1 MKAIISFHSIDA
13 SGSVLSYEQDS
24 FAALLRELESSA
36 LPVLTL
42 DELLTHETKRGV
54 SITFDD
60 GMQSVFTAAL
70 PVLRDHQLPA
80 HLFLTTSTVGA
91 QNKWRGQPA
100 QAPVFDM
107 LNWNQLEQLH
117 GGGIRI
123 ECHTH
128 THPDLRQL
136 NTAAIEEECS
146 MADAAI
152 EGAVGRLPKYFAY
165 PYGYQNQQVR
175 EYIGGRYKA
184 AMTTELGWLDSVVD
198 KSKLPRLDSY
208 YLRGD
213 WIRRNLDG
221 AASRLYLSLRSRL
234 RSIRGTQ

>member
-1 MKAIISFHSIDA
+1 
-13 SGSVLSYEQDS
+13 
-24 FAALLRELESSA
+24 
-36 LPVLTL
+36 
-42 DELLTHETKRGV
+42 
-54 SITFDD
+54 
-60 GMQSVFTAAL
+60 
-70 PVLRDHQLPA
+70 
-80 HLFLTTSTVGA
+80 
-91 QNKWRGQPA
+91 
-100 QAPVFDM
+100 
-107 LNWNQLEQLH
+107 LNWGQLEQLH
-117 GGGIRI
+117 DAGIRI
-123 ECHTH
+123 ESHTH

-152 EGAVGRLPKYFAY
+152 EKAVGRLPKYFAY

-184 AMTTELGWLDSVVD
+184 AMTTELGWLGSAVD
-198 KSKLPRLDSY
+198 KTRLPRLDSY
-208 YLRGD
+208 YLRGS

>member
-13 SGSVLSYEQDS
+13 SGSVLSYAQDS
-24 FAALLRELESSA
+24 FAALLSEFESLA

-42 DELLTHETKRGV
+42 DELLRHETKRGV

-70 PVLRDHQLPA
+70 PALRDHKLPA
-80 HLFLTTSTVGA
+80 HLFLTTSSVGA
-91 QNKWRGQPA
+91 HNKWQGQPA
-100 QAPVFDM
+100 QAPVFEM
-107 LNWNQLEQLH
+107 LNWGQLEQLH
-117 GGGIRI
+117 DAGFRI

-146 MADAAI
+146 TADTAI
-152 EGAVGRLPKYFAY
+152 ERAVGRLPKYFAY
-165 PYGYQNQQVR
+165 PYGYQNKQVR

-184 AMTTELGWLDSVVD
+184 ALTTEMGLLGSVVD
-198 KSKLPRLDSY
+198 IARLPRLDSY

-221 AASRLYLSLRSRL
+221 TASRLYLSLRSRL

>member
-13 SGSVLSYEQDS
+13 SGSVLSYSQDS
-24 FAALLRELESSA
+24 FTALLRGLESSA

-42 DELLTHETKRGV
+42 DDLLMDDTRRGV

-70 PVLRDHQLPA
+70 PVLREHEMPA
-80 HLFLTTSTVGA
+80 HLFLTTSTVGT
-91 QNKWRGQPA
+91 QNRWRGQPA
-100 QAPVFDM
+100 KAPVFEM
-107 LNWNQLEQLH
+107 LNWDQLEQLH
-117 GGGIRI
+117 DGGFRI
-123 ECHTH
+123 ESHTH

-136 NTAAIEEECS
+136 NRAAIEEEC
-146 MADAAI
+146 MLADAAI
-152 EGAVGRLPKYFAY
+152 ERAVGRQPKYFAY

-175 EYIGGRYKA
+175 EFIVGRYKA
-184 AMTTELGWLDSVVD
+184 AVTTELGWLNGAVD
-198 KSKLPRLDSY
+198 AAILPRLDSY

-213 WIRRNLDG
+213 WMCRNLDST
-221 AASRLYLSLRSRL
+221 ASRWYLSLRSRL

>member
-1 MKAIISFHSIDA
+1 MKVIISFHSLDA
-13 SGSVLSYEQDS
+13 SGSVLSYTQDS

-42 DELLTHETKRGV
+42 DELLMHDTKRGV

-60 GMQSVFTAAL
+60 GMQSVFTEAL
-70 PVLRDHQLPA
+70 PILRDHKLSA
-80 HLFLTTSTVGA
+80 HLFLTTSIVGA
-91 QNKWRGQPA
+91 QNKWRGQPP
-100 QAPVFDM
+100 QAPVFEM
-107 LNWNQLEQLH
+107 LNWDQLEQLH
-117 GGGIRI
+117 HGGVRI

-136 NTAAIEEECS
+136 DIAAIEEECS

-152 EGAVGRLPKYFAY
+152 ESAVGRLPQYFAY
-165 PYGYQNQQVR
+165 PYGYQNQRVR

-184 AMTTELGWLDSVVD
+184 AMTTELGWLDGAVD
-198 KSKLPRLDSY
+198 KASLPRLDSY

-234 RSIRGTQ
+234 RWIRGTQ